1 MSAGARVLLVED
13 EALIALDV
21 QDMLAQAAYAVAGPA
36 PSVAA
41 ALAIIEKEQIDAA
54 LLDVSLTDGVA
65 WPVADALAARG
76 APFALLTGFGALV
89 EAPERHAAVPVVQKP
104 VNPEKLVEAIRSL
117 LTKG

>member
-1 MSAGARVLLVED
+1 
-13 EALIALDV
+13 
-21 QDMLAQAAYAVAGPA
+21 
-36 PSVAA
+36 
-41 ALAIIEKEQIDAA
+41 
-54 LLDVSLTDGVA
+54 VSLTDGVA